1 MLIYILFITFVTKD
15 TETIFDWCYYN
26 LKEGKSPPFV
36 FFRKGGKVMGEYKKY
51 WIAVVAVLIIG
62 FSILG
67 YLGTDVYHQAP
78 PVPTAYVSQDGQV
91 LFIKEDILHGQS
103 AWQSTGGQSV
113 GTVLGHGAYQAPDWT
128 ADWLHKEVSI
138 MLDIKSQ
145 EAFGVLYNQLGP
157 AQQAAVKEVVKEEY
171 LGSAVRDD
179 GTVVLSPERITAMNI
194 TGRYFVEL
202 YGDNPELTL
211 TRDHFAMKGNTL
223 PELQDRIDM
232 ARFFFWTTWM
242 ASTQRPGTDATY
254 TNNWPHEPLL
264 DHNPTPESVAW
275 SVVSVIILLC
285 GIGVVVWLW
294 SFGKKDD
301 EHALVPPAE
310 DPISK
315 ITLTPSQRSL
325 GKYLFTILALFL
337 FQLGMGGIIAHY
349 TVEGQ
354 AFYGIPLAQYF
365 PYSIAR
371 TWHIQASLFWIAM
384 AFLSA
389 GLFLAPIING
399 GKDPKYQKLGVDIL
413 FWALVVL
420 VVGSFA
426 GTYLGVA
433 HQIPAAWNFLL
444 GHQGYEY
451 IELGRIWQWI
461 EYIGILFWLVLMI
474 RSIIGAFKQKGD
486 KNLIA
491 AFIFSVI
498 MVGIFYG
505 PGLFYGE
512 HSHLAI
518 MEYWRWWVIHLWV
531 EGFFEVFSTTLMAF
545 IFVTLGLVSYRA
557 GTVAAIS
564 SGAIYLIGGIPG
576 TFHHLYFTGVTSTI
590 VATGASFSALEVVP
604 LVLLGYEAFENYT
617 RLHSAPWMHRLKWPV
632 YCFIAVSFW
641 NLVGAGVFGFLI
653 NMPVSL
659 FYIQGLNTTAVH
671 AHTAL
676 FGVYGFL
683 SLGFVFLIARYIR
696 PEVEFNDKLM
706 KFGFWALNI
715 GLALMVLISLLP
727 IGLIQ
732 AWASITHGL
741 WFARSEEFMQQ
752 PLLQNLRWLRM
763 IGDTIL
769 IIGAV
774 AFFWQIV
781 KVLFPK
787 KS

>member
-1 MLIYILFITFVTKD
+1 
-15 TETIFDWCYYN
+15 
-26 LKEGKSPPFV
+26 
-36 FFRKGGKVMGEYKKY
+36 
-51 WIAVVAVLIIG
+51 
-62 FSILG
+62 
-67 YLGTDVYHQAP
+67 
-78 PVPTAYVSQDGQV
+78 
-91 LFIKEDILHGQS
+91 
-103 AWQSTGGQSV
+103 
-113 GTVLGHGAYQAPDWT
+113 
-128 ADWLHKEVSI
+128 
-138 MLDIKSQ
+138 
-145 EAFGVLYNQLGP
+145 
-157 AQQAAVKEVVKEEY
+157 
-171 LGSAVRDD
+171 
-179 GTVVLSPERITAMNI
+179 
-194 TGRYFVEL
+194 
-202 YGDNPELTL
+202 
-211 TRDHFAMKGNTL
+211 
-223 PELQDRIDM
+223 
-232 ARFFFWTTWM
+232 
-242 ASTQRPGTDATY
+242 
-254 TNNWPHEPLL
+254 
-264 DHNPTPESVAW
+264 
-275 SVVSVIILLC
+275 
-285 GIGVVVWLW
+285 
-294 SFGKKDD
+294 
-301 EHALVPPAE
+301 
-310 DPISK
+310 
-315 ITLTPSQRSL
+315 
-325 GKYLFTILALFL
+325 
-337 FQLGMGGIIAHY
+337 
-349 TVEGQ
+349 
-354 AFYGIPLAQYF
+354 
-365 PYSIAR
+365 
-371 TWHIQASLFWIAM
+371 
-384 AFLSA
+384 
-389 GLFLAPIING
+389 
-399 GKDPKYQKLGVDIL
+399 
-413 FWALVVL
+413 
-420 VVGSFA
+420 
-426 GTYLGVA
+426 
-433 HQIPAAWNFLL
+433 
-444 GHQGYEY
+444 
-451 IELGRIWQWI
+451 
-461 EYIGILFWLVLMI
+461 
-474 RSIIGAFKQKGD
+474 
-486 KNLIA
+486 
-491 AFIFSVI
+491 
-498 MVGIFYG
+498 
-505 PGLFYGE
+505 
-512 HSHLAI
+512 
-518 MEYWRWWVIHLWV
+518 
-531 EGFFEVFSTTLMAF
+531 
-545 IFVTLGLVSYRA
+545 GLVSYRA